1 MKKVKVILLITPIL
15 LFSLIL
21 KGQSYDLLIKNGH
34 LIDSKN
40 NIDQVMDV
48 AISQGKIA
56 VVEKNI
62 SAKLAKKVID
72 AKGLVVSP
80 GLIDIHSHNFHGTN
94 PDRYLSNSFASLP
107 PDGFTFR
114 VGVTTLV
121 DCGDAGWRNFKTFK

>member
-1 MKKVKVILLITPIL
+1 MKKVKVILLICPLL

-72 AKGLVVSP
+72 AKGLMVSP
-80 GLIDIHSHNFHGTN
+80 GLIDIHSHNFHGTI

-107 PDGFTFR
+107 P
-114 VGVTTLV
+114 
-121 DCGDAGWRNFKTFK
+121 

>member
-1 MKKVKVILLITPIL
+1 MKKVKVILLICPLL

-56 VVEKNI
+56 AVEKIFLPNLLK
-62 SAKLAKKVID
+62 KLLMPKPYGESGTD
-72 AKGLVVSP
+72 R
-80 GLIDIHSHNFHGTN
+80 HSQSQF
-94 PDRYLSNSFASLP
+94 P
-107 PDGFTFR
+107 
-114 VGVTTLV
+114 
-121 DCGDAGWRNFKTFK
+121 RNHS